1 MVAYEAFDTGSSGYK
16 HEDQKTQFSDAVD
29 KYDSSLNKYSE
40 QISKLRDDLHNVINL
55 SGGDSSG
62 MLINQYATPNYISPN
77 DTADAS
83 GVPLWSD
90 NKPMAKNKYA
100 QQISTLN
107 AQYSKQLSDQLK
119 TLERI
124 SKHNIGTVHRD
135 DSALRDSIENDGIDG
150 IGPDNKVMTGDNYD
164 SNLAKARR
172 EQQKLLDDIDI
183 HDGEF
188 HDAKLQRKSYHLH
201 SIIFSIIFVVVVG
214 LIFRAVLTDQ
224 SDAIETV
231 ILFLG
236 IALAL
241 YYLIEYIF

>member
-1 MVAYEAFDTGSSGYK
+1 
-16 HEDQKTQFSDAVD
+16 
-29 KYDSSLNKYSE
+29 
-40 QISKLRDDLHNVINL
+40 
-55 SGGDSSG
+55 

-201 SIIFSIIFVVVVG
+201 SIIFSIIFVVVG